1 MFKKLIHSFENI
13 TQTPFCVQVYTTLF
27 QVLLKKKLHDL
38 SIEWVSECCFMPK
51 EQFFAAISC
60 LEQVLIMRWWC
71 QILIRPTRSVSFCSA
86 SSLKQHSTSRHVAPV
101 GHIILN
107 PSQPVFYLYSLI
119 LCALQESSE
128 YQFYSFKIRNWTQD
142 ITRGE
147 HALTS
152 LRANPLAR
160 SAEQVKL
167 DSDKWKL

>member
-1 MFKKLIHSFENI
+1 MC
-13 TQTPFCVQVYTTLF
+13 PVYTTLF

-38 SIEWVSECCFMPK
+38 SIEWVSECCFMAK

-60 LEQVLIMRWWC
+60 LEQVLMMRWWC
-71 QILIRPTRSVSFCSA
+71 QILIRPTRSVSF
-86 SSLKQHSTSRHVAPV
+86 VAPV

-107 PSQPVFYLYSLI
+107 PNQPVFYLYSLI